1 MIHTCPRF
9 AVGAVCPNG
18 YPDPQGFGVSADNG
32 NIGHSKITGHAQSKF
47 IFRFQAEHL
56 TPSSS
61 AFPTAPPLRRDIVKV
76 AGENTRQIWLCSSG
90 NRTVIPSIGQSVCNT
105 QYLPRIP
112 WRLQIGFARSKLMG
126 RQNKIDAKRRNASK
140 STGPKTPEEK
150 TAVSLNALRPRRSR
164 AGWATRVRLR
174 SRMGS
179 VLYYRPTPV
188 KYGVG
193 SEVNESASNFAVA
206 PFAPWAVSP

>member
-1 MIHTCPRF
+1 MVSNDSHWRQVAQDQCVPTLS
-9 AVGAVCPNG
+9 
-18 YPDPQGFGVSADNG
+18 GFPGRSACRLMNA

-61 AFPTAPPLRRDIVKV
+61 AFPSAPPLRRDIVKV
-76 AGENTRQIWLCSSG
+76 AGENTRQSWLCSSG
-90 NRTVIPSIGQSVCNT
+90 NRTVIPSVGQSVCNT

-150 TAVSLNALRPRRSR
+150 TAISLNSLRPRRAKLSAASWMPYASAVR
-164 AGWATRVRLR
+164 AIE
-174 SRMGS
+174 
-179 VLYYRPTPV
+179 LYSTQRH
-188 KYGVG
+188 
-193 SEVNESASNFAVA
+193 SL
-206 PFAPWAVSP
+206 

>member
-1 MIHTCPRF
+1 CRLMN
-9 AVGAVCPNG
+9 A
-18 YPDPQGFGVSADNG
+18 

-112 WRLQIGFARSKLMG
+112 WRLQIGFVRSKLY
-126 RQNKIDAKRRNASK
+126 
-140 STGPKTPEEK
+140 EK
-150 TAVSLNALRPRRSR
+150 TKQDRCQTSQRVKADRPQN
-164 AGWATRVRLR
+164 TR
-174 SRMGS
+174 G
-179 VLYYRPTPV
+179 
-188 KYGVG
+188 K
-193 SEVNESASNFAVA
+193 
-206 PFAPWAVSP
+206 